1 MGFEPA
7 TSYFQA
13 LLPIHSAI
21 AATHKLP
28 KAIKYLNVELP
39 STKKLNLT

>member
-7 TSYFQA
+7 ISYFQA

-21 AATHKLP
+21 AATHQIF

-39 STKKLNLT
+39 SKKKLNLT

>member
-7 TSYFQA
+7 ISS

-21 AATHKLP
+21 AATHQIL

-39 STKKLNLT
+39 SAKKLNLT